1 VAVDLRRSSAH
12 FGRWHGVHLSAENKR
27 QFYVPPGFAHGFAVL
42 SEAVLFHYKC
52 TESYS
57 PSDEVV
63 LRWNDPA
70 VGIEWP
76 LQDPLL
82 SDRDAKG
89 LLLADIPVDRLF
101 P

>member
-1 VAVDLRRSSAH
+1 
-12 FGRWHGVHLSAENKR
+12 
-27 QFYVPPGFAHGFAVL
+27 
-42 SEAVLFHYKC
+42 
-52 TESYS
+52 
-57 PSDEVV
+57 VV

-76 LQDPLL
+76 LQGPLL